1 MRKNVIVIGSG
12 FSSLSVAIDL
22 ADKGFDV
29 TVLEKNTTLGG
40 RARVFQDQG
49 FTFDMGPSWYW
60 MPEVFENFFAGFG
73 KKTSDYY
80 ELVRLDP
87 SYRVVFGIDDFINV
101 PAKIS
106 ELKNIFESLEKGS
119 SKQLELFL
127 EQAKYKYKVGM
138 TDFVNKPSVSVSEFI
153 DLKIAKGLLKLDILS
168 SFHKHIRKFF
178 KNEKILKIME
188 FPILFLGATPEKTP
202 AMYSLM
208 NYADINLGTWYP
220 MGGMFKVVEAMVS
233 LATEKGVKFHTNT
246 NVLKIEAENSKVK
259 KVITSQGDFYP
270 DIVIAGADY
279 NHVETSLLD
288 KNLQSYSSNYWD
300 KRVMSPSSLL
310 FYVGVNKK
318 LENLEHHN
326 LFFDTD
332 FSLHAKEIYE
342 TPCWPTEPL
351 FYVSVPSKTD
361 KSVAPQG
368 SENLCILIPLAPDL
382 EDTEEYRE
390 KYFNIVIERLEKITK
405 QSIREHIVFKRSYA
419 HNDFKNDYNA
429 FKGNAYGLANILKQ
443 TAILKPSI
451 KSKKID
457 NLFYT
462 GQLTVPGPGVPPAI
476 ISGQVVAKQV
486 LAEIS

>member
-1 MRKNVIVIGSG
+1 
-12 FSSLSVAIDL
+12 
-22 ADKGFDV
+22 
-29 TVLEKNTTLGG
+29 
-40 RARVFQDQG
+40 
-49 FTFDMGPSWYW
+49 
-60 MPEVFENFFAGFG
+60 
-73 KKTSDYY
+73 
-80 ELVRLDP
+80 
-87 SYRVVFGIDDFINV
+87 
-101 PAKIS
+101 
-106 ELKNIFESLEKGS
+106 
-119 SKQLELFL
+119 
-127 EQAKYKYKVGM
+127 
-138 TDFVNKPSVSVSEFI
+138 
-153 DLKIAKGLLKLDILS
+153 
-168 SFHKHIRKFF
+168 
-178 KNEKILKIME
+178 ME

-233 LATEKGVKFHTNT
+233 LATEKGVKFHTDT

-451 KSKKID
+451 KSKKIA